1 MMRDNQTFV
10 LKPIRGTAMKN
21 LKLIPS
27 LSTGILV
34 AGSILTS
41 GTAGLAQ
48 TTTPRAN
55 DVFAVNAGGPAVSGW
70 AADTDFVLGSQYSN
84 SSTPVSL
91 ANLPQDD
98 APAAVYQDAREGD
111 HFSYVFPALAPS
123 TVYSVTLHFAELY
136 FTAPGQ
142 REFNVAINGLPELTN
157 FDIVAAAGGPFLAT
171 TMQFFV
177 KSDANGVI
185 EINFTR
191 GAFDQPTVNAVE
203 VATRVA
209 G

>member
-1 MMRDNQTFV
+1 MNKSS
-10 LKPIRGTAMKN
+10 KPILSFST
-21 LKLIPS
+21 LS
-27 LSTGILV
+27 LGVLS
-34 AGSILTS
+34 AGFLLAAGMSAS
-41 GTAGLAQ
+41 GQ

-55 DVFAVNAGGPAVSGW
+55 DVYAVNSGGPAVSGW
-70 AADTDFVLGSQYSN
+70 AGDTGFLLGSEYSN
-84 SSTPVSL
+84 FGTPVSL

-142 REFNVAINGLPELTN
+142 REFNVSINGLPELTN

-171 TMQFFV
+171 SMQFFV

-185 EINFTR
+185 EIDFTR
-191 GAFDQPTVNAVE
+191 GAVDQPTVNAVE
-203 VATRVA
+203 IATRIA